1 MKSQKS
7 ILPDQNGIKIDI
19 KKKEVTGKYSNI
31 LKLNK
36 TLLINLLIQRRNC
49 EKHLNKKNQ

>member
-19 KKKEVTGKYSNI
+19 KKKEVTGKQSNI